1 MLQNRLV
8 HLLELSYLDHT
19 RVKPW
24 VEGQSFADAEVVEID
39 LVVLR
44 IDLVVDHN
52 LEGHVQEEDRVEE
65 QILDLQILAE
75 VEVDESLLVG
85 MVVVADTLEVEDI
98 DQVVHSP
105 AEVAVADSQVVGCN
119 SPTFR

>member
-1 MLQNRLV
+1 MEVR
-8 HLLELSYLDHT
+8 
-19 RVKPW
+19 
-24 VEGQSFADAEVVEID
+24 SFADAEVVEID

-52 LEGHVQEEDRVEE
+52 LEAHVQEEDRVEE

-75 VEVDESLLVG
+75 AEVDESLLVG

-105 AEVAVADSQVVGCN
+105 AEVAVADSQVVVDCN